1 MLRSRLPTLSGFRH
15 LLRAARAN
23 IATTRRI
30 NAWLLTL
37 ALLLLCAAAAASLVL
52 ASRAQQTADAVAQ
65 TIAIRVEFHTT
76 FSLIQDMETGQRGFL
91 LTRDPKY
98 LDPYYSARMAI
109 ERKLTLLERD
119 VGDRPSQHQR
129 VKALRDVA
137 EKRIEIL
144 DRTISQ
150 AGAGSFDEAIAEV
163 GSDRGHTLMAEGRD
177 IVERALREE
186 AKILVGRQ
194 EAAANSY
201 KLLSLS
207 LIGAIAA
214 ALLLTLLAFR
224 TTLREFRSIANRRD
238 QLALLNEEL
247 EARVRERTHEL
258 EIARKMAESE
268 AGRAEY
274 ERGRVELLLRE
285 VTHRVGNNLAMVSS
299 LLRMQQAKLEDD
311 GARSALETARGRIQT
326 ISTAQRRLRLGDDLQ
341 STRADSLLEAVVSDL
356 ADAALE
362 SSTITISSSF
372 APLIVSARDATTL
385 AVVLGEL
392 VSNAIKHAFEGLPD
406 GTISVSF
413 AINDDG
419 VPVMSVQDDGVG
431 IDEPENAPARR
442 SGLGS
447 MIIENL
453 SRQYGGEIKK
463 WKNESGG
470 TSIHIL
476 LPKLQIMEGE
486 KMPEDRG

>member
-1 MLRSRLPTLSGFRH
+1 M
-15 LLRAARAN
+15 
-23 IATTRRI
+23 ATIRRV

-91 LTRDPKY
+91 LMRDPKY

-109 ERKLTLLERD
+109 ERKLTLLERN
-119 VGDRPSQHQR
+119 VGDRPSQLQR
-129 VKALRDVA
+129 VRALRDVA

-144 DRTISQ
+144 DRTISL
-150 AGAGSFDEAIAEV
+150 AGAGNFEEAIAEV
-163 GSDRGHTLMAEGRD
+163 RNDRGHALMVEGRD

-186 AKILVGRQ
+186 AKVLVSRQ

-214 ALLLTLLAFR
+214 ALLLALLAVR

-238 QLALLNEEL
+238 QLVALNEEL
-247 EARVRERTHEL
+247 EARVRDRTHEL
-258 EIARKMAESE
+258 EMAREMAEAE
-268 AGRAEY
+268 ASRAEY

-299 LLRMQQAKLEDD
+299 LLRMQQAKLDDD

-341 STRADSLLEAVVSDL
+341 STRADSLLQAVIEDL

-362 SSTITISSSF
+362 SNEIAISGNF
-372 APLIVSARDATTL
+372 DPLTVAARDATTL

-392 VSNAIKHAFEGLPD
+392 VSNAIKHAFEGRTG

-413 AINDDG
+413 VMNDDG
-419 VPVMSVQDDGVG
+419 VPLMTVEDDGIG
-431 IDEPENAPARR
+431 FDETESKSARR

-453 SRQYGGEIKK
+453 SRQYGGEIRK
-463 WKNESGG
+463 WKNQAGG

-476 LPKLQIMEGE
+476 LPRLQIMDGE
-486 KMPEDRG
+486 KLSEDRG